1 MFVFAP
7 VLPPAMQRRQWR
19 IWLFGRHWF
28 CRLMVSQI
36 NVQLISQLA
45 ANSSLGLSLP
55 FLFHFFLLLRNII
68 SHQVDE
74 GRRNEMEIHPFIS
87 ILVTLK
93 SLDREMKRLQCSH
106 QMYLMIIRDAL
117 LPVSHYQRL
126 PPHSTVSPWL
136 SSSSSTESTEMSVQ
150 LMPMPGSLVQCP
162 LGKPV
167 LNSQFHDRQLP
178 TGVDVLKPSSPKQ
191 EPSFSTSPLGPPSS
205 PFSLLK
211 SSCPILGHLMIYES
225 SFTATISREPLSP
238 SS

>member
-36 NVQLISQLA
+36 NVQLISQLV

-106 QMYLMIIRDAL
+106 QMYLMIIRTHCSL
-117 LPVSHYQRL
+117 FPITRGSHLTLQ
-126 PPHSTVSPWL
+126 
-136 SSSSSTESTEMSVQ
+136 
-150 LMPMPGSLVQCP
+150 
-162 LGKPV
+162 
-167 LNSQFHDRQLP
+167 
-178 TGVDVLKPSSPKQ
+178 
-191 EPSFSTSPLGPPSS
+191 SPLGWAHP
-205 PFSLLK
+205 LLESQLK
-211 SSCPILGHLMIYES
+211 CLCSWCPCQDLWSNS
-225 SFTATISREPLSP
+225 SFESQFWTPSFMIGNSP
-238 SS
+238 RVSTF